1 MSNLEQLESEG
12 LLILANDI
20 RTEYNKLRQ
29 DYHKISIQYYRQ
41 PISTQ
46 YYKESEL
53 REMLDKLED
62 FKRRYIT
69 ICDIL
74 ASKGVKAGLNGH
86 WHDSNNMLFNGSHLL
101 HSA

>member
-1 MSNLEQLESEG
+1 MSYLERFESED
-12 LLILANDI
+12 LLILANNV

-29 DYHKISIQYYRQ
+29 DYYKMSVQYYRQ
-41 PISTQ
+41 PISTK

-53 REMLDKLED
+53 REILDKLEE

-69 ICDIL
+69 IRDIL
-74 ASKGVKAGLNGH
+74 ASRGINAGLNGH